1 MKKVKLFM
9 TIVCCASLLLSSCSN
24 MLESLNKAAEPETKK
39 EVKAEEPPAQEPV
52 TPGKSDNVSYTVEH
66 WQQNIADDDYTKV
79 AKDTQTLS
87 GKIGEETKAAAK
99 TYTGFTAKA
108 FEQKTLSAAETSVIK
123 IFYDRKII
131 TYSFDADGGTWGQ
144 GAADNVKVYKGKY
157 GASFEASPDDATT
170 TAPTLHPEKKVS
182 NIIYTFTGWDKAVP
196 SSFGEK
202 DLSFTA
208 QWSISKYL
216 YKVEHYLQNL
226 TGNDYILDGETSTQ
240 ALASVIEN
248 PADIPNNIVKD
259 YKGFTFKEATISG
272 GELIKIYY
280 DRKITALTLNPNGGK
295 FLDGTTDSVTINR
308 KYESTFRIG
317 MGEVYWPSREGY
329 EFRGWAY
336 KSDATNCNFAQEL
349 NFEVTDATPSSV
361 TLYAIW
367 KSDPSMNS
375 TLNFVSGGDVEIVAN
390 GNIYVATPTI
400 AGSYTYEW
408 YLNDVKQ
415 SSETNECAIFPENLQ
430 TGIYTLVVK
439 AISSTGIVYVSQF
452 PGYIVGEAQ

>member
-1 MKKVKLFM
+1 MKKFRLLTTIFVAVFLF
-9 TIVCCASLLLSSCSN
+9 SSCSN
-24 MLESLNKAAEPETKK
+24 MLESLDKAAEP
-39 EVKAEEPPAQEPV
+39 
-52 TPGKSDNVSYTVEH
+52 KSPEKPKVVSYTVEH
-66 WQQNIADDDYTKV
+66 WQQNIENDEYTKLV
-79 AKDTQTLS
+79 KDTQTLS
-87 GKIGEETKAAAK
+87 GKIGEETKATAK

-108 FEQKTLSAAETSVIK
+108 LEQKTLSAAETSVIK
-123 IFYDRKII
+123 IFYDRKI
-131 TYSFDADGGTWGQ
+131 
-144 GAADNVKVYKGKY
+144 
-157 GASFEASPDDATT
+157 
-170 TAPTLHPEKKVS
+170 
-182 NIIYTFTGWDKAVP
+182 
-196 SSFGEK
+196 
-202 DLSFTA
+202 
-208 QWSISKYL
+208 
-216 YKVEHYLQNL
+216 
-226 TGNDYILDGETSTQ
+226 
-240 ALASVIEN
+240 
-248 PADIPNNIVKD
+248 
-259 YKGFTFKEATISG
+259 
-272 GELIKIYY
+272 
-280 DRKITALTLNPNGGK
+280 TALTLNPNGGK
-295 FLDGTTDSVTINR
+295 FYNGSTEPETFNR
-308 KYESTFRIG
+308 KYGSTFTIG
-317 MGEVYWPSREGY
+317 MGEVFWPSREGY